1 MRFQRAS
8 GLPVVEDPDAPV
20 FMRPDGDPAVHI
32 KRFLELG
39 FDADQLLSI
48 VRVLAEGLSHAAE
61 VMRYTA
67 VATTLRP
74 GATELEIGEGL
85 ARIGQCRRA
94 AAGPDDPGHAD
105 AAVAACDG
113 DRVHQRQRAGRRAPL
128 PGARL
133 VAVAFADLVGF
144 TRLGEEVPPEE
155 LERLAN
161 RLAEAA
167 REVAVKPVRFIKT
180 IGDAVM
186 LVSAEAAPLLEAML
200 ALVETIDSRRGPPQL
215 RAGVSFG
222 AAVSRAGDWFGSP
235 VNLASRVT
243 GVARPASVLVT
254 EAARDQ
260 IGDDDRFSWSFAKAR
275 HLKGIKDDVKL
286 FRARRAENPDR
297 QRLRRTA
304 TPPAITAAINSTIA
318 QPAPASHHTAATA
331 ISAGE
336 ASSST
341 IAGCCRTTSGR
352 PGPAAGRV
360 LCLPCGHYP
369 QPPGRSRCSLVANT
383 STGLC
388 NNVSM

>member
-1 MRFQRAS
+1 MTQHPDTADIEASGLLDGLTGEARAERAELIPYLLDLGITVEEIKASFAPMLLPARRVLGDDGTYLSAREISERTGLDVDQLMRFQRAS
-8 GLPVVEDPDAPV
+8 GLPVVEDPDAAV

-39 FDADQLLSI
+39 IDADQMLSI
-48 VRVLAEGLSHAAE
+48 VRLLAEGLSHAAE

-67 VATTLRP
+67 VATTLKP
-74 GATELEIGEGL
+74 GATELEMAKGSQALVSAAAPLLGPMIQDMLMLQLRHAMETESIN
-85 ARIGQCRRA
+85 ANERA
-94 AAGPDDPGHAD
+94 AG
-105 AAVAACDG
+105 
-113 DRVHQRQRAGRRAPL
+113 APL

-200 ALVETIDSRRGPPQL
+200 ALVETIDSDEALPQL

-286 FRARRAENPDR
+286 FRARRAENP
-297 QRLRRTA
+297 
-304 TPPAITAAINSTIA
+304 
-318 QPAPASHHTAATA
+318 
-331 ISAGE
+331 
-336 ASSST
+336 
-341 IAGCCRTTSGR
+341 
-352 PGPAAGRV
+352 
-360 LCLPCGHYP
+360 
-369 QPPGRSRCSLVANT
+369 
-383 STGLC
+383 
-388 NNVSM
+388 